1 MMDHEEREL
10 FTRSLR
16 HAGESHRGRAFDLA
30 LDELGWYK
38 ALTVDPRTAVSVLFE
53 LQGEVNTSSSALGAV
68 LGSALGVEPSPAV
81 GVVLPPA
88 GQWRAPGAIDPTG
101 LAVRG
106 LGPVALVESP
116 TAVIVTASADGLR
129 AVEVATADLTLRPV
143 HGLDPDGGLVE
154 VTGHA
159 VPFGAEREVA
169 TGQWAEAIALG
180 RLALG
185 HELVGASR
193 AILELAR
200 AHAVERIQFGRP
212 IGTFQ
217 AVRHRLADTLV
228 AIEADDASLDAA
240 WQERTSESAAMA
252 KALAGR
258 GARVAARHG
267 QQVLAGMGFTTEHRL
282 HRYVRRVVVLD
293 QLLGAGQSLTREM
306 GAALLAT
313 RRLPDLL
320 PL

>member
-1 MMDHEEREL
+1 MDYEEREL

-16 HAGESHRGRAFDLA
+16 HAGEAHTGRALDLA
-30 LDELGWYK
+30 LDELGWHK

-53 LQGEVNTSSSALGAV
+53 LQGEVNTASSALGAV
-68 LGSALGVEPSPAV
+68 LGSGLGVEPSPAV
-81 GVVLPPA
+81 GVVLPSA
-88 GQWRAPGAIDPTG
+88 GQWRPPGAIDMTG

-106 LGPVALVESP
+106 LGPVAVVESP
-116 TAVIVTASADGLR
+116 MAVIVTASANGLR
-129 AVEVATADLTLRPV
+129 AVEVANADLTLRPV
-143 HGLDPDGGLVE
+143 GGLDPDGGLVE
-154 VTGHA
+154 ITGHG

-169 TGQWAEAIALG
+169 AGQWAEAVALG

-185 HELVGASR
+185 HELVGAAR

-228 AIEADDASLDAA
+228 AIEAADASLNAA
-240 WQERTSESAAMA
+240 WEEGTPEAAAMA

-267 QQVLAGMGFTTEHRL
+267 QQVLAGIGFTTEHRL